1 MKKLFIL
8 FFCIISVFVYLL
20 SVNYTSNTNAEKIS
34 TKRFTLLKSKET
46 GIMFNNKIKD
56 TKDQNILL
64 YANFY
69 GGAGVGIGDFNNDG
83 LQDIYF
89 AGNLVDDKMYLN
101 QGNLKFK
108 DVTKKSGIINDGG
121 WSTGVTIADVNN
133 DGYVDIYVSRELY
146 DNNPKWRTNLLYINN
161 TDGTFTESAKK
172 YGVDDSQRTRHST
185 FLDYNKDGFLDLLL
199 LTQPPNPG
207 GYSMF
212 SGTELLKPEYI

>member
-46 GIMFNNKIKD
+46 GITFNNKIKD

-133 DGYVDIYVSRELY
+133 DGYVDIMLVENSMTIIPNGELTY
-146 DNNPKWRTNLLYINN
+146 YI
-161 TDGTFTESAKK
+161 
-172 YGVDDSQRTRHST
+172 
-185 FLDYNKDGFLDLLL
+185 
-199 LTQPPNPG
+199 LTILTALSLSLQKNMA
-207 GYSMF
+207 SMIHKEQDILHF
-212 SGTELLKPEYI
+212 